1 MFCSHFL
8 RGASACAL
16 TIASISPLHGQEALP
31 AIDIAAAQ
39 PNGSRTSDAG
49 RNARSE
55 QSGGRLTGYNSTG
68 PASAAK
74 TDIPILQ
81 TPYAIQVVPRETM
94 DDRQVVN
101 VRDALFTNVSSISGA
116 PSYYTS
122 VLIRGFNSGGQTYRN
137 GLRQPEITD
146 YETSNLQSIEVMKG
160 PAAMLFG
167 RVEPGG
173 LINFVSKRPQET
185 PYFSIHQQ
193 AGNFVRSRTMIDATG
208 PLTEDKS
215 VLYRLNASFLRQ
227 DSFRDFA
234 WKENLMVAP
243 SITWRP
249 TEQFTL
255 NLDGE
260 FHRIYFLDD
269 GTIPAVGFHPARIP
283 ISRYLIDPWMEQKYP
298 NFQERALFAYDW
310 TYRFVEDWS
319 LTNRLSVSTTDY
331 RQRGPDGA
339 FLDESTGILERYIW
353 FVPTLHSSAPLYRRT
368 SLSTNVDLKG
378 KVVTGPITHKLLAG
392 FDYFTLEI
400 KSAGHCC
407 DTISPIDIYNPVY
420 APSTNPDTLSDNY
433 RALIKDKW
441 KGLYLQDQISF
452 WDDRVHVLLGGR
464 HDWADSGSNFGFSS
478 ADTFASV
485 NAAMVPIHTS
495 ANSPRVGVLLQP
507 LPWLSFYGNYTR
519 SYGSN
524 NGLTPDS
531 RPLRPQVGTQ
541 FEGGVKAEL
550 MDGALTATLAYFDI
564 TKSNLTRQVGATQ
577 FVLPIGLAR
586 SNGVEIDVTGRLD
599 EHWNIIANFS
609 HLDARIIKDLDS
621 GGTGG
626 LAGKRLGS
634 VPKNSANL
642 WLKYV
647 ATGDFQ
653 GLSLGGG
660 VAYRDKQFGNDEND
674 FELPAYA
681 RVDTMASYKFKAD
694 FVPYSPNMTF
704 QVNVTNLLGTTYYE
718 GSGGRL
724 YIAPGAPRSFLASLR
739 AEF

>member
-1 MFCSHFL
+1 MIRSNLL

-16 TIASISPLHGQEALP
+16 GLACLGIAHAQEALP
-31 AIDIAAAQ
+31 TIDIAAQSSASGAS
-39 PNGSRTSDAG
+39 NGG
-49 RNARSE
+49 KGGKSE
-55 QSGGRLTGYNSTG
+55 QSGGRLTGYNAPG
-68 PASAAK
+68 PASASK
-74 TDIPILQ
+74 TSIPILQ

-122 VLIRGFNSGGQTYRN
+122 VLIRGFNSGAQTYRN
-137 GLRQPEITD
+137 GLRQPETTD
-146 YETSNLQSIEVMKG
+146 FETSNLQSIEVLKG

-173 LINFVSKRPQET
+173 LINFVPKRPLAT
-185 PYFSIHQQ
+185 PYFSIQQQ
-193 AGNFVRSRTMIDATG
+193 AGNFMRSRTMIDATG

-227 DSFRDFA
+227 DSVRDFA

-249 TEQFTL
+249 TEEFTL

-260 FHRIYFLDD
+260 YHRIYFLDD
-269 GTIPAVGFHPARIP
+269 GTLPAVGFHPARIP
-283 ISRYLIDPWMEQKYP
+283 ISRYLPDAWMEQKYP
-298 NFQERALFAYDW
+298 SFQERALFAYDW

-319 LTNRLSVSTTDY
+319 LTNRLSVSNTDY

-339 FLDESTGILERYIW
+339 SLDESTGILARYIW
-353 FVPTLHSSAPLYRRT
+353 FAPTLHSSNPLYER
-368 SLSTNVDLKG
+368 SSVSTNIDLEG
-378 KVVTGPITHKLLAG
+378 KAVTGPFTHKLLAG
-392 FDYFTLEI
+392 FDYFTLETRGN
-400 KSAGHCC
+400 GHCC
-407 DTISPIDIYNPVY
+407 APISSIDIYNPVY
-420 APSTNPDTLSDNY
+420 TPSINPDTLSENY
-433 RALIKDKW
+433 KSLIKEKW
-441 KGLYLQDQISF
+441 KGIYLQDQISF
-452 WDDRVHVLLGGR
+452 WDDRIHVLLGGR
-464 HDWADSGSNFGFSS
+464 HDWATSGSNFAFNGEPF
-478 ADTFASV
+478 AYVDATFT
-485 NAAMVPIHTS
+485 PIYTS

-507 LPWLSFYGNYTR
+507 FPWLSFYGNYTR

-524 NGLTPDS
+524 NGLTPDNT
-531 RPLRPQVGTQ
+531 PLRPQVGTQ
-541 FEGGVKAEL
+541 YEGGVKAEL
-550 MDGALTATLAYFDI
+550 LDGALTATLAYFDI
-564 TKSNLTRQVGATQ
+564 TKSNITRAVLGGRFVVPVGE
-577 FVLPIGLAR
+577 AR
-586 SNGVEIDVTGRLD
+586 SHGVEFDLTGRLD
-599 EHWNIIANFS
+599 ENWSIIANFS
-609 HLDARIIKDLDS
+609 HLDARFTRDTDS
-621 GGTGG
+621 AGSRG
-626 LAGKRLGS
+626 LTGKRLGS

-642 WLKYV
+642 WLKYN
-647 ATGDFQ
+647 ATGYFQ

-660 VAYRDKQFGNDEND
+660 VAYRDKQFGDDDNS

-694 FVPYSPNMTF
+694 FVPFAPDMTL

-724 YIAPGAPRSFLASLR
+724 YIAPGAPRAFLASLR